1 MVATRRRGTSSLFSA
16 MANKRQ
22 RQATIR
28 GIIDSRPIE
37 NQEELRKQLRQRGWD
52 VTQSTLSRD
61 LREMRVSRIPFQG
74 GGSRYAITTE
84 DSDARPP
91 LEALLPPL
99 YTAIDGVGE
108 LVVLH
113 TLPGG
118 AQPIGVALDAEEWPE
133 VMGTI
138 AGDDTVLI
146 VCRSSS
152 AMEKVIKRL
161 KTVAGPPSV

>member
-1 MVATRRRGTSSLFSA
+1 MVATRRGRNSSLFSA
-16 MANKRQ
+16 MANKQQ

-28 GIIDSRPIE
+28 GIIDARPIE

-74 GGSRYAITTE
+74 GASRYAITTE
-84 DSDARPP
+84 DSDTRPP

-118 AQPIGVALDAEEWPE
+118 AQPIGVAIDAEEWPE
-133 VMGTI
+133 VIGTI
-138 AGDDTVLI
+138 AGDDTILLI
-146 VCRSSS
+146 CRSG
-152 AMEKVIKRL
+152 AARERVTRRL
-161 KTVAGPPSV
+161 RTIAERE

>member
-1 MVATRRRGTSSLFSA
+1 MSA
-16 MANKRQ
+16 RIGVRQ
-22 RQATIR
+22 RESVFTKCEIFRAHKGKIIALLFNDSYFARTCET
-28 GIIDSRPIE
+28 GITFARREIGSV
-37 NQEELRKQLRQRGWD
+37 N
-52 VTQSTLSRD
+52 D

-74 GGSRYAITTE
+74 GSSRYAITTE
-84 DSDARPP
+84 ETDARPP
-91 LEALLPPL
+91 LDALLPPL
-99 YTAIDGVGE
+99 FTAIDGVGE
-108 LVVLH
+108 LIVLH

-146 VCRSSS
+146 VCRSSG

-161 KTVAGPPSV
+161 KAVAGPTAV

>member
-1 MVATRRRGTSSLFSA
+1 
-16 MANKRQ
+16 MANKRE
-22 RQATIR
+22 RQAAIR
-28 GIIDSRPIE
+28 VIIDSRPIE

-61 LREMRVSRIPFQG
+61 LREMRVSRIPYQG
-74 GGSRYAITTE
+74 GSSRYAITSDNTE
-84 DSDARPP
+84 TRPP
-91 LEALLPPL
+91 LQVLLPPL

-108 LVVLH
+108 LIVLH
-113 TLPGG
+113 TMPGG

-146 VCRSSS
+146 ICRSIA

-161 KTVAGPPSV
+161 KSVAGPPTV

>member
-1 MVATRRRGTSSLFSA
+1 MAATRRRGTSSLFSA

-146 VCRSSS
+146 ICRSSA

-161 KTVAGPPSV
+161 KAVAGPPSV

>member
-1 MVATRRRGTSSLFSA
+1 

-74 GGSRYAITTE
+74 GSSRYAITSE
-84 DSDARPP
+84 DVDARPP
-91 LEALLPPL
+91 LETLLPPL

-146 VCRSSS
+146 VCRSST

>member
-1 MVATRRRGTSSLFSA
+1 
-16 MANKRQ
+16 MANKRE

-28 GIIDSRPIE
+28 SIIDAHPIE
-37 NQEELRKQLRQRGWD
+37 GQEELRKQLRQRGWD

-61 LREMRVSRIPFQG
+61 LREMRVSRIPGPG
-74 GGSRYAITTE
+74 GGSRYSITSD

-91 LEALLPPL
+91 LQALLPPL

-108 LVVLH
+108 MIVLH

-138 AGDDTVLI
+138 AGDDTILI
-146 VCRSSS
+146 VCPDKDDAR
-152 AMEKVIKRL
+152 KL
-161 KTVAGPPSV
+161 AGRIEEMLG

>member
-1 MVATRRRGTSSLFSA
+1 MAPSRRGAPRSLFSS
-16 MANKRQ
+16 MTNKRD

-84 DSDARPP
+84 DDADGRPP
-91 LEALLPPL
+91 LQALLPPL
-99 YTAIDGVGE
+99 YTAI
-108 LVVLH
+108 
-113 TLPGG
+113 
-118 AQPIGVALDAEEWPE
+118 
-133 VMGTI
+133 
-138 AGDDTVLI
+138 
-146 VCRSSS
+146 
-152 AMEKVIKRL
+152 
-161 KTVAGPPSV
+161 

>member
-1 MVATRRRGTSSLFSA
+1 VPATRRGVPCALLSA
-16 MANKRQ
+16 MANKRE

-74 GGSRYAITTE
+74 GGSRYALTTE
-84 DSDARPP
+84 DTDARPP

-99 YTAIDGVGE
+99 YTAIDGVGG
-108 LVVLH
+108 LIVLH

-146 VCRSSS
+146 VCRSTA

-161 KTVAGPPSV
+161 KAVAGPASV